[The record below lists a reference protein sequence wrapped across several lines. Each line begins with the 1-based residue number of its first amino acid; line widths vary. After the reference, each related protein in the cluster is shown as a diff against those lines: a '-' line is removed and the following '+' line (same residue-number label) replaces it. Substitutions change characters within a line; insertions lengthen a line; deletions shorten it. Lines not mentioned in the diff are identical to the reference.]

1 MGTINLS
8 VPVLS
13 VVGWANSGKTTFLE
27 KLLTELKQ
35 RGCRVGFIKHHH
47 RGTFEFDQPGKDTWR
62 MARAGAVCTA
72 VAGPGKVGL
81 VLETETEMGP
91 GEIAALMPGVDIVIT
106 EGYKGESFP
115 QIEVRRAGY
124 GEERPAAREGQLV
137 AVVGDKLYGGED
149 VPCFKIDDISGVADL
164 ILTNYLHRQ
173 QI

>member
-1 MGTINLS
+1 
-8 VPVLS
+8 
-13 VVGWANSGKTTFLE
+13 
-27 KLLTELKQ
+27 
-35 RGCRVGFIKHHH
+35 
-47 RGTFEFDQPGKDTWR
+47 
-62 MARAGAVCTA
+62 
-72 VAGPGKVGL
+72 
-81 VLETETEMGP
+81 
-91 GEIAALMPGVDIVIT
+91 MPGVDIVIT